1 MFQDP
6 AFLDRVDIKQ
16 YIPQP
21 CARARYEIYRTCY
34 LELAKCGIIAPTL
47 QFTKNDAYTQNDA
60 HPGASESQSPN
71 TLQFDE
77 SAHAID
83 DKSLPEY
90 RLLQFRYWR
99 DESSIAWKLWTIAE
113 GSAVMSTMRG
123 DMFVY

>member
-1 MFQDP
+1 MLFQDP

-34 LELAKCGIIAPTL
+34 IELAKCGIIAPTL
-47 QFTKNDAYTQNDA
+47 QFTKNDAHTQNQT
-60 HPGASESQSPN
+60 HHGVSESQSPN
-71 TLQFDE
+71 TLHFE
-77 SAHAID
+77 ENTYIID

-99 DESSIAWKLWTIAE
+99 DEGSIAWKLWTIAE
-113 GSAVMSTMRG
+113 DSTVMSS
-123 DMFVY
+123 